1 MRYVTFKKYKYYG
14 LITLF
19 SLIVI
24 SSALLFLFIYN
35 KSINQ
40 YNDILLRQNKIEYLS
55 LQAQDSFKRQVQE
68 WKNILLRG
76 KNAGD
81 YERYHAS
88 FIEHFEKT
96 QIISDTLRSNIEEQS
111 PAFLFINEFI
121 DKHKAVLS
129 EYQIALIIFK
139 ESNFNAHLA
148 DEVVRGIDREP
159 DLILDKVSSTIKNE
173 TNAARANIELK
184 TNYIKVFLGL
194 SFLVLQIIFCFVTLH
209 LTKKLLR
216 STLKD
221 KVTGLDNR
229 GVFIQ
234 TIKDNLT
241 HQHSSIVVV
250 LDIDEFKIINETC
263 GNLGGNKYLAQ
274 IAQLLTNTCHP
285 DDSIARLSSDEF
297 GIIINTDKK
306 SDYLSKLSLISK
318 NVATTP
324 FQYGEL
330 STSLSCCISYIELN
344 SQTTEASTEAVED
357 LLNSLHVT
365 MQHAKETGR
374 GSILKYSPTDETLSS
389 RKEQMRAVNA
399 ITSALENQSILLYKQ
414 AVNPIQNNK
423 TKYFEVL
430 IRIKNNDG
438 SVSSPWLFLQA
449 AERFHLITK
458 IDRYVL
464 KNTFE
469 FMTQNP
475 QEALSVNLSGQTL
488 SDSTFIE
495 FCETLFNQSKVDLS
509 RLGFEVTE
517 SDFIRNFETANK
529 NLDYLRSKGCK
540 VSLDDFGTG
549 MSSFAYIADLKLHTI
564 KIDGTFI
571 KELNASMHN
580 QAIVKSIV
588 QLCKDLKLSTVAEFV
603 ETQEEYEMIAA
614 LGIDYAQG
622 YLVHKPELFYSPSE
636 QNHSPD

>member
-1 MRYVTFKKYKYYG
+1 
-14 LITLF
+14 
-19 SLIVI
+19 
-24 SSALLFLFIYN
+24 LFIYN
-35 KSINQ
+35 QSINQ

-76 KNAGD
+76 ENSRD

-88 FIEHFEKT
+88 FIDQFEKT
-96 QIISDTLRSNIEEQS
+96 QIISDTLRNNIEEQS
-111 PAFLFINEFI
+111 PAFLLINEFI
-121 DKHKAVLS
+121 DKHKSVLS
-129 EYQIALIIFK
+129 EYQVALMIFK
-139 ESNFNAHLA
+139 ESDFNTQLA

-159 DLILDKVSSTIKNE
+159 DLILDKVSNIIKSE
-173 TNAARANIELK
+173 TNAARANIEIK
-184 TNYIKVFLGL
+184 TNYIKVFLGF
-194 SFLVLQIIFCFVTLH
+194 SFLILQIIFCFVTLH

-221 KVTGLDNR
+221 KVSGLNNR
-229 GVFIQ
+229 DVFIQ

-241 HQHSSIVVV
+241 HEQSTVVVV

-263 GNLGGNKYLAQ
+263 GNLGGNEYLAQ
-274 IAQLLTNTCHP
+274 IARLLTNTCHP
-285 DDSIARLSSDEF
+285 DDCIARLSGDEF
-297 GIIINTDKK
+297 GIIINIDEKN
-306 SDYLSKLSLISK
+306 DYLSKLSLISK
-318 NVATTP
+318 SVATTP
-324 FQYGEL
+324 FEYGEL
-330 STSLSCCISYIELN
+330 STSLSCCVSYIELN

-389 RKEQMRAVNA
+389 RKEQMRAVTT
-399 ITSALENQSILLYKQ
+399 ITNALETQRILLYKQ
-414 AVNPIQNNK
+414 AINPIQNNK
-423 TKYFEVL
+423 TKYYEVL

-438 SVSSPWLFLQA
+438 SISSPWLFLQA

-464 KNTFE
+464 KNTFK
-469 FMTQNP
+469 FMSQNP
-475 QEALSVNLSGQTL
+475 DEALSVNLSGQTL

-495 FCETLFNQSKVDLS
+495 FCEILFNKAKVDLS

-571 KELNASMHN
+571 KELNASIHN

-603 ETQEEYEMIAA
+603 ETQEEYKMIKA

-622 YLVHKPELFYSPSE
+622 YLLHKPELFYSPSE
-636 QNHSPD
+636 HNHLPN

>member
-14 LITLF
+14 LISLF

-24 SSALLFLFIYN
+24 STALLFLFIYN
-35 KSINQ
+35 QSINQ

-76 KNAGD
+76 ENSRD

-88 FIEHFEKT
+88 FIDQFEKT
-96 QIISDTLRSNIEEQS
+96 QIISDTLRNNIEEQS
-111 PAFLFINEFI
+111 PAFLLINEFI
-121 DKHKAVLS
+121 DKHKSVLS
-129 EYQIALIIFK
+129 EYQVALMIFK
-139 ESNFNAHLA
+139 ESDFNTQLA

-159 DLILDKVSSTIKNE
+159 DLILDKVSNIIKSE
-173 TNAARANIELK
+173 TNAARANIEIK
-184 TNYIKVFLGL
+184 TNYIKVFLGF
-194 SFLVLQIIFCFVTLH
+194 SFLILQIIFCFVTLH

-221 KVTGLDNR
+221 KVSGLNNR
-229 GVFIQ
+229 DVFIQ

-241 HQHSSIVVV
+241 HEQSTVVVV

-263 GNLGGNKYLAQ
+263 GNLGGNEYLAQ
-274 IAQLLTNTCHP
+274 IARLLTNTCHP
-285 DDSIARLSSDEF
+285 DDCIARLSGDEF
-297 GIIINTDKK
+297 GIIINIDEKN
-306 SDYLSKLSLISK
+306 DYLSKLSLISRS
-318 NVATTP
+318 VATTP
-324 FQYGEL
+324 FEYGEL
-330 STSLSCCISYIELN
+330 STSLSCCVSYIELN

-389 RKEQMRAVNA
+389 RKEQMRAVTT
-399 ITSALENQSILLYKQ
+399 ITNALETQRILLYKQ
-414 AVNPIQNNK
+414 AINPIQNNK
-423 TKYFEVL
+423 TKYYEVL

-438 SVSSPWLFLQA
+438 SISSPWLFLQA

-464 KNTFE
+464 KNTFK
-469 FMTQNP
+469 FMSQNP
-475 QEALSVNLSGQTL
+475 DEALSVNLSGQTL

-495 FCETLFNQSKVDLS
+495 FCEILFNKAKVDLS

-571 KELNASMHN
+571 KELNASIHN

-603 ETQEEYEMIAA
+603 ETQEEYKMIKA

-622 YLVHKPELFYSPSE
+622 YLLHKPELFYSPSE
-636 QNHSPD
+636 HNHLPN

>member
-14 LITLF
+14 LISLF

-35 KSINQ
+35 QSINQ

-76 KNAGD
+76 ENSRD

-88 FIEHFEKT
+88 FIDQFEKT
-96 QIISDTLRSNIEEQS
+96 QIISDTLRNNIEEQS
-111 PAFLFINEFI
+111 PAFLLINEFI
-121 DKHKAVLS
+121 DKHKSVLS
-129 EYQIALIIFK
+129 EYQVALMIFK
-139 ESNFNAHLA
+139 ESDFNTQLA

-159 DLILDKVSSTIKNE
+159 DLILDKVSNIIKSE
-173 TNAARANIELK
+173 TNAARANIEIK
-184 TNYIKVFLGL
+184 TNYIKVFLGF
-194 SFLVLQIIFCFVTLH
+194 SFLILQIIFCFVTLH

-221 KVTGLDNR
+221 KVSGLNNR
-229 GVFIQ
+229 DVFIQ

-241 HQHSSIVVV
+241 HEQSTVVVV

-263 GNLGGNKYLAQ
+263 GNLGGNEYLAQ
-274 IAQLLTNTCHP
+274 IARLLTNTCHP
-285 DDSIARLSSDEF
+285 DDCIARLSGDEF
-297 GIIINTDKK
+297 GIIINIDEKN
-306 SDYLSKLSLISK
+306 DYLSKLSLISRS
-318 NVATTP
+318 VATTP
-324 FQYGEL
+324 FEYGEL
-330 STSLSCCISYIELN
+330 STSLSCCVSYIELN

-389 RKEQMRAVNA
+389 RKEQMRAVTT
-399 ITSALENQSILLYKQ
+399 ITNALETQRILLYKQ
-414 AVNPIQNNK
+414 AINPIQNNK
-423 TKYFEVL
+423 TKYYEVL

-438 SVSSPWLFLQA
+438 SISSPWLFLQA

-464 KNTFE
+464 KNTFK
-469 FMTQNP
+469 FMSQNP
-475 QEALSVNLSGQTL
+475 DEALSVNLSGQTL

-495 FCETLFNQSKVDLS
+495 FCEILFNKAKVDLS

-571 KELNASMHN
+571 KELNASIHN

-603 ETQEEYEMIAA
+603 ETQEEYKMIKA

-622 YLVHKPELFYSPSE
+622 YLLHKPELFYSPSE
-636 QNHSPD
+636 HNHLPN

>member
-1 MRYVTFKKYKYYG
+1 
-14 LITLF
+14 
-19 SLIVI
+19 
-24 SSALLFLFIYN
+24 LFIYN
-35 KSINQ
+35 QSINQ

-76 KNAGD
+76 ENSRD

-88 FIEHFEKT
+88 FIDQFEKT
-96 QIISDTLRSNIEEQS
+96 QIISDTLRNNIEEQS
-111 PAFLFINEFI
+111 PAFLLINEFI
-121 DKHKAVLS
+121 DKHKSVLS
-129 EYQIALIIFK
+129 EYQVALMIFK
-139 ESNFNAHLA
+139 ESDFNTQLA

-159 DLILDKVSSTIKNE
+159 DLILDKVSNIIKSE
-173 TNAARANIELK
+173 TNAARANIEIK
-184 TNYIKVFLGL
+184 TNYIKVFLGF
-194 SFLVLQIIFCFVTLH
+194 SFLILQIIFCFVTLH

-221 KVTGLDNR
+221 KVSGLNNR
-229 GVFIQ
+229 DVFIQ

-241 HQHSSIVVV
+241 HEQSTVVVV

-263 GNLGGNKYLAQ
+263 GNLGGNEYLAQ
-274 IAQLLTNTCHP
+274 IARLLTNTCHP
-285 DDSIARLSSDEF
+285 DDCIARLSGDEF
-297 GIIINTDKK
+297 GIIINIDEKN
-306 SDYLSKLSLISK
+306 DYLSKLSLISRS
-318 NVATTP
+318 VATTP
-324 FQYGEL
+324 FEYGEL
-330 STSLSCCISYIELN
+330 STSLSCCVSYIELN

-389 RKEQMRAVNA
+389 RKEQMRAVTT
-399 ITSALENQSILLYKQ
+399 ITNALETQRILLYKQ
-414 AVNPIQNNK
+414 AINPIQNNK
-423 TKYFEVL
+423 TKYYEVL

-438 SVSSPWLFLQA
+438 SISSPWLFLQA

-464 KNTFE
+464 KNTFK
-469 FMTQNP
+469 FMSQNP
-475 QEALSVNLSGQTL
+475 DEALSVNLSGQTL

-495 FCETLFNQSKVDLS
+495 FCEILFNKAKVDLS

-571 KELNASMHN
+571 KELNASIHN

-603 ETQEEYEMIAA
+603 ETQEEYKMIKA

-622 YLVHKPELFYSPSE
+622 YLLHKPELFYSPSE
-636 QNHSPD
+636 HNHLPN

>member
-14 LITLF
+14 LISLF

-35 KSINQ
+35 QSINQ

-76 KNAGD
+76 ENSRD

-88 FIEHFEKT
+88 FIDQFEKT
-96 QIISDTLRSNIEEQS
+96 QIISDTLRNNIEEQS
-111 PAFLFINEFI
+111 PAFLLINEFI
-121 DKHKAVLS
+121 DKHKSVLS
-129 EYQIALIIFK
+129 EYQVALMIFK
-139 ESNFNAHLA
+139 ESDFNTQLA

-159 DLILDKVSSTIKNE
+159 DLILDKVSNIIKSE
-173 TNAARANIELK
+173 TNAARANIEIK
-184 TNYIKVFLGL
+184 TNYIKVFLGF
-194 SFLVLQIIFCFVTLH
+194 SFLILQIIFCFVTLH

-221 KVTGLDNR
+221 KVSGLNNR
-229 GVFIQ
+229 DVFIQ

-241 HQHSSIVVV
+241 HEQSTVVVV

-263 GNLGGNKYLAQ
+263 GNLGGNEYLAQ
-274 IAQLLTNTCHP
+274 IARLLTNTCHP
-285 DDSIARLSSDEF
+285 DDCIARLSGDEF
-297 GIIINTDKK
+297 GIIINIDEKN
-306 SDYLSKLSLISK
+306 DYLSKLSLISK
-318 NVATTP
+318 SVATTP
-324 FQYGEL
+324 FEYGEL
-330 STSLSCCISYIELN
+330 STSLSCCVSYIELN

-389 RKEQMRAVNA
+389 RKEQMRAVTA
-399 ITSALENQSILLYKQ
+399 ITNALETQRILLYKQ
-414 AVNPIQNNK
+414 AINPIQNNK
-423 TKYFEVL
+423 TKYYEVL

-438 SVSSPWLFLQA
+438 SISSPWLFLQA

-464 KNTFE
+464 KNTFK
-469 FMTQNP
+469 FMSQNP
-475 QEALSVNLSGQTL
+475 DEALSVNLSGQTL

-495 FCETLFNQSKVDLS
+495 FCEILFNKAKVDLS

-571 KELNASMHN
+571 KELNASIHN

-603 ETQEEYEMIAA
+603 ETQEEYKMIKA

-622 YLVHKPELFYSPSE
+622 YLLHKPELFYSPSE
-636 QNHSPD
+636 HNHLPN

>member
-14 LITLF
+14 LISLF

-35 KSINQ
+35 QSINQ

-76 KNAGD
+76 ENSRD

-88 FIEHFEKT
+88 FIDQFEKT
-96 QIISDTLRSNIEEQS
+96 QIISDTLRNNIEEQS
-111 PAFLFINEFI
+111 PAFLLINEFI
-121 DKHKAVLS
+121 DKHKSVLS
-129 EYQIALIIFK
+129 EYQVALMIFK
-139 ESNFNAHLA
+139 ESDFNTQLA

-159 DLILDKVSSTIKNE
+159 DLILDKVSNIIKSE
-173 TNAARANIELK
+173 TNAARANIEIK
-184 TNYIKVFLGL
+184 TNYIKVFLGF
-194 SFLVLQIIFCFVTLH
+194 SFLILQIIFCFVTLH

-221 KVTGLDNR
+221 KVSGLNNR
-229 GVFIQ
+229 DVFIQ

-241 HQHSSIVVV
+241 HEQSTVVVV

-263 GNLGGNKYLAQ
+263 GNLGGNEYLAQ
-274 IAQLLTNTCHP
+274 IARLLTNTCHP
-285 DDSIARLSSDEF
+285 DDCIARLSGDEF
-297 GIIINTDKK
+297 GIIINIDEKN
-306 SDYLSKLSLISK
+306 DYLSKLSLISK
-318 NVATTP
+318 SVATTP
-324 FQYGEL
+324 FEYGEL
-330 STSLSCCISYIELN
+330 STSLSCCVSYIELN

-389 RKEQMRAVNA
+389 RKEQMRAVTT
-399 ITSALENQSILLYKQ
+399 ITNALETQRILLYKQ
-414 AVNPIQNNK
+414 AINPIQNNK
-423 TKYFEVL
+423 TKYYEVL

-438 SVSSPWLFLQA
+438 SISSPWLFLQA

-464 KNTFE
+464 KNTFK
-469 FMTQNP
+469 FMSQNP
-475 QEALSVNLSGQTL
+475 DEALSVNLSGQTL

-495 FCETLFNQSKVDLS
+495 FCEILFNKAKVDLS

-571 KELNASMHN
+571 KELNASIHN

-603 ETQEEYEMIAA
+603 ETQEEYKMIKA

-622 YLVHKPELFYSPSE
+622 YLLHKPELFYSPSE
-636 QNHSPD
+636 HNHLPN